1 MNLYQYAPNPLRWID
16 PLGLDKDGCGVSGS
30 NKNILYHYTDDNGLA
45 SILKSKEMRPS
56 LKANNPK
63 DARYGDGQYFTDI
76 IPGTKTNAQL
86 SRTFVRIPFLG
97 DKFKNYIAVDVTG
110 LDVVKGRDGVFV
122 ILNDGNLNIDGR
134 IVGFVVNE

>member
-1 MNLYQYAPNPLRWID
+1 MD
-16 PLGLDKDGCGVSGS
+16 PLGLTTGGCGVTKS
-30 NKNILYHYTDDNGLA
+30 NKNILYHYTDDDGLA
-45 SILKSKEMRPS
+45 GILKSKEMRPS

-86 SRTFVRIPFLG
+86 SRKFIRIPFLG

-122 ILNDGNLNIDGR
+122 ILNDGNLNINGR
-134 IVGFVVNE
+134 VVGFGVNE